1 MNPIPP
7 RRYSLPGLVVIV
19 LSLTVQSVGAQVLPS
34 WWNSETIQQPTNTPL
49 WQGLPYGNSWYK
61 YNDAVI
67 ATGTNKL
74 HAIGITGQGLTTAVV
89 DTGFYV
95 DHEIFNGKIINH
107 YTGGEDVHGT
117 LVSGI
122 VLSMAPG
129 SHLWLGT
136 YAGAGLDSFQAI
148 AADAATF
155 NIVAVNN
162 SWGDPIEG
170 LYTNPSDVAAANS
183 VSNAAIQ
190 DLLDQG
196 IIVVAASGNGS
207 INDRMGFL
215 DGLPGVL
222 AVGSLNQYGY
232 ITDFTSLHDKGN
244 LFLAAPGDM
253 ILSALDGTDSYGLSS
268 GTSMASPHV
277 TGAVT
282 LLLSGAREA
291 SPQEI
296 IEALYDAADR
306 IPYNGNAVVLREHM
320 PTGNDPTVTKT
331 TLEGL
336 SGVADISEYTDW
348 LAAIETKYNADEMTA
363 DDWRTL
369 GYIDT
374 LAKNVEDDSGSR
386 ADFVNLVNDT
396 GGLTTLQFSDYRFLR
411 VDKAYMLLTHRRMEN
426 ISSTVDTVSTEL
438 GGMFH
443 AYARELGSGL
453 QYDSSQIFQ
462 RLDYW
467 KDNKNVLTGVARQM
481 SPRLTN
487 ALAESTH
494 LGFVGLHR
502 SLGRRAELNRLSQF
516 SGSTYL
522 GQWSDCDPC
531 EPVCSSY
538 TGKISGWIEGFGAG
552 FNKSGTLTNA
562 GYRGHFAETA
572 FGYEHKVGNRTLGFF
587 GGIADQR
594 VRGDGLADGHWAN
607 LGVYG
612 RVDRRNFFL
621 EGSLSYGYGDYD
633 LTRYVYIP
641 GAVYDGVDGPIVY
654 GAMTH
659 NAFAMTRAHD
669 LAMRVATGSNWRK
682 TNGWIVGPR
691 GEMSLSHL
699 AIEGYREFGAGSLNL
714 AVDGYTTTY
723 LEGGLGLFVGK
734 QFRNFSATGKV
745 MGMYGGVSG
754 DDLSGRF
761 MSFGSPYRVSAGHL
775 SNAWVTPEA
784 TLAWTVSRGMSIS
797 GSYAGR
803 FGEKYHE
810 NAGSVSL
817 NLYW

>member
-7 RRYSLPGLVVIV
+7 RRYSLPALIV
-19 LSLTVQSVGAQVLPS
+19 LVLLSAVQTINAQV
-34 WWNSETIQQPTNTPL
+34 QQPADPPL
-49 WQGLPYGNSWYK
+49 WNGVPYGTLWYK

-67 ATGTNKL
+67 ATGANKL
-74 HAIGITGQGLTTAVV
+74 HAIGVTGQGLTTAVV
-89 DTGFYV
+89 DGGFYTE
-95 DHEIFNGKIINH
+95 HEIFFNGDKIVNN
-107 YTGGEDVHGT
+107 YTGDTDDHGT
-117 LVSGI
+117 HVSGI

-136 YAGAGLDSFQAI
+136 YDDEVAAFKAILD
-148 AADAATF
+148 DAKDF
-155 NIVAVNN
+155 YIVAVNN

-170 LYTNPSDVAAANS
+170 LYTNSSDVAAANPAG
-183 VSNAAIQ
+183 NAAVH
-190 DLLDQG
+190 DLIAQG

-207 INDRMGFL
+207 VNDRMGYL
-215 DGLPGVL
+215 DGLPGIL
-222 AVGSLNQYGY
+222 AVGALNQYGY
-232 ITDFTSLHDKGN
+232 IADFSSLHNKGN
-244 LFLAAPGDM
+244 LFLVAPGNY
-253 ILSALDGTDSYGLSS
+253 ILSATEGTDDYGYSS
-268 GTSMASPHV
+268 GTSMAAPHV

-282 LLLSGAREA
+282 LLKSGAREA
-291 SPQEI
+291 SSPEI
-296 IEALYDAADR
+296 LNALYDSADR
-306 IPYNGNAVVLREHM
+306 IVYNGSAVVLKEHM
-320 PTGNDPTVTKT
+320 PSGSDPSAVKDFLVNDLTGSD
-331 TLEGL
+331 
-336 SGVADISEYTDW
+336 SRISEYTDW
-348 LAAIETKYNADEMTA
+348 LTAIETKYNADEMTA
-363 DDWRTL
+363 DDWRIL
-369 GYIDT
+369 GHIDT
-374 LAKNVEDDSGSR
+374 LAQTIADDYAGTQTE
-386 ADFVNLVNDT
+386 FVDYMKQT
-396 GGLTTLQFSDYRFLR
+396 GDLNTLQFTDYRFLR
-411 VDKAYMLLTHRRMEN
+411 ADKAYMLLTHWRMEN
-426 ISSTVDTVSTEL
+426 ISNTVDTVSPEL

-443 AYARELGSGL
+443 AYAQELGSGL
-453 QYDSSQIFQ
+453 QYDSSQVFQ

-467 KDNKNVLTGVARQM
+467 NGDKNVLTGVARQM
-481 SPRLTN
+481 SPRFIH
-487 ALAESTH
+487 AVAESTH

-502 SLGRRAELNRLSQF
+502 SLGRRAELNRLGQF
-516 SGSTYL
+516 SGGTYL
-522 GQWSDCDPC
+522 GQWSDYDPCDPC
-531 EPVCSSY
+531 EPVCSPR
-538 TGKISGWIEGFGAG
+538 TGKVSGWIEGFGAG

-562 GYRGHFAETA
+562 GYKGHFAETA
-572 FGYEHKVGNRTLGFF
+572 FGYEHKIGNRTLGFF

-633 LTRYVYIP
+633 LTRYVHIP

-682 TNGWIVGPR
+682 TNGWTVGPR

-699 AIEGYREFGAGSLNL
+699 AIDGYREFGAGSLNL
-714 AVDGYTTTY
+714 AVDGYATTY

-761 MSFGSPYRVSAGHL
+761 MNFGSPYRVSAGHD
-775 SNAWVTPEA
+775 STAWVAPEA
-784 TLAWTVSRGMSIS
+784 SLAWTVSRGMSIS
-797 GSYAGR
+797 GSYSGR
-803 FGEKYHE
+803 FGEKYNE